1 MTATRRSLARAF
13 ALSALFGDVAAGQ
26 SWRTIDVSRQLQDSS
41 EYSVRVRYP
50 LGRLYLRS
58 TTDPV
63 LYSMQLRYD
72 ENRMRPLHRYDADA
86 RRVTL
91 GFDGDDFGARRFK
104 RTLDQTELNL
114 VLTDAAPLDLDLE
127 IGAAEARLDVGGM
140 AISRLRVETGAADAR
155 LDFSSPNK
163 AKMRRLDV
171 QLGAAGFVIR
181 NLGNAR
187 VAEIHVEGGVG
198 KVDLDFGGTLDDD
211 VNVEANVAI
220 GKLALRLPRDVG
232 IRVELQKVLAGFD
245 HPGLVKRGG
254 AYYSEN
260 WDDAKVRMR
269 VRAETVFGAVE
280 IERDR

>member
-1 MTATRRSLARAF
+1 MTAASRTLACAL
-13 ALSALFGDVAAGQ
+13 ALSALSAELAAAQ

-41 EYSVRVRYP
+41 EWSVRVRYP
-50 LGRLYLRS
+50 VGRIFVRS

-72 ENRMRPLHRYDADA
+72 ENRMRPLHRYDSVA

-91 GFDGDDFGARRFK
+91 GYEGDDFSGRKVRRNY
-104 RTLDQTELNL
+104 DQTELNL
-114 VLTDAAPLDLDLE
+114 VLTDAAPLDLVLE
-127 IGAAEARLDVGGM
+127 IGAAEARLDVGGL
-140 AISRLRVETGAADAR
+140 ALSRLRVETGAADAR

-163 AKMRRLDV
+163 TRMSRLDV

-187 VAEIHVEGGVG
+187 VSDIRVEGGVG
-198 KVDLDFGGTLDDD
+198 KVDLDFGGVIEED
-211 VNVEANVAI
+211 VSVDANVAI
-220 GKLALRLPRDVG
+220 GKLVLRLPRNVG

-245 HPGLVKRGG
+245 HPGLVKRGD

-260 WDDAKVRMR
+260 WDEAKVRMR
-269 VRAETVFGAVE
+269 VRAETVFGSVE
-280 IERDR
+280 IDRDR